1 MILVAVGSSAIPF
14 DRLLEA
20 VDSLDPGEP
29 VVVQRGPSKVLPRY
43 ATVVDFMAFEEIV
56 EHVERA
62 RVVVTHAGVGT
73 ILISLMKGKRPI
85 VVPRLRKYGEAVD
98 DHQLE
103 LARRLHDEDVVTLAE
118 DLVELSAAVRAY
130 GTARPDPSLNDG
142 ALVRELRSLL
152 HGLVTPD
159 AMASPVEIASTVE
172 MQ

>member
-20 VDSLDPGEP
+20 VDSFDPGEP
-29 VVVQRGPSKVLPRY
+29 VVVQRGPSNVLPRR
-43 ATVVDFMAFEEIV
+43 ATVVDYLAFEEIV

-73 ILISLMKGKRPI
+73 ILLSLTKGKRPI
-85 VVPRLRKYGEAVD
+85 VVPRLRMYGEAVD

-118 DLVELSAAVRAY
+118 DLAELPAAVRAS
-130 GTARPDPSLNDG
+130 GTAQRDLSLNDG

-152 HGLVTPD
+152 EGLVTPG
-159 AMASPVEIASTVE
+159 ATALPLEMASPAE